1 MGTDKAWLAFGDEFL
16 LQRVVR
22 VMRDVV
28 DPIVVVAAEGQQ
40 LPPLP
45 DNIEVVRDLHLA
57 RGPLEGMRAGFL
69 ALAGK
74 APQAYVT
81 SCDAPFLSADF
92 VTRVVSRLGDM
103 EIAAPRIAGRWQ
115 PLSAVYR
122 IGLLDRIEAMLDED
136 RRRGSDLLSACQTR
150 AIEAS
155 EFADIDP
162 ALNSLRSCNTPEE
175 YQQALLDA
183 AMHPSR

>member
-1 MGTDKAWLAFGDEFL
+1 MGTDKAWLPFGDEFL

-22 VMRDVV
+22 VLRGVV
-28 DPIVVVAAEGQQ
+28 DPLVVVAAVGQE

-45 DNIEVVRDLHLA
+45 DGVEVVRDLHLA

-69 ALAGK
+69 ALAGH
-74 APQAYVT
+74 AQQAYVT

-92 VTRVVSRLGDM
+92 VARVISRLGDA

-122 IGLLDRIEAMLDED
+122 LEVLKAIHAMLDED
-136 RRRGSDLLSACQTR
+136 RRRVSDLLNERLTQ
-150 AIEAS
+150 AIEAT

-162 ALNSLRSCNTPEE
+162 TLNSLRSCNTPEE

-183 AMHPSR
+183 SILLR